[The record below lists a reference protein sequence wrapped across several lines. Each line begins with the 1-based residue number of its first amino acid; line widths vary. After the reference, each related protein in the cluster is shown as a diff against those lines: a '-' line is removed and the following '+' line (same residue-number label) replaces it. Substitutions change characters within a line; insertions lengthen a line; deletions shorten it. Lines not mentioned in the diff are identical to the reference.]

1 MFRTVIMVIDRLE
14 ADAEERED
22 MLQIVTNFKIVSTET
37 RKVFHHDAAYFPV
50 FGALYHLCKVRTFK
64 VCAGEAIITELYTR
78 QIAEKR
84 ILIQM
89 TIDEHTL

>member
-1 MFRTVIMVIDRLE
+1 
-14 ADAEERED
+14 
-22 MLQIVTNFKIVSTET
+22 MLRI
-37 RKVFHHDAAYFPV
+37 
-50 FGALYHLCKVRTFK
+50 LYHLCKVRAIK
-64 VCAGEAIITELYTR
+64 VCTGEAIITELYTR